1 MKKEIVGCVSEEN
14 NIWGFGN
21 DEESYSSNVATAID
35 DLLGIDSQD
44 GDKFRIVIE
53 KLN

>member
-1 MKKEIVGCVSEEN
+1 MKKEIVGCVNEEN
-14 NIWGFGN
+14 GIWAFEN
-21 DEESYSSNVATAID
+21 DEESYGSNVATAID
-35 DLLGIDSQD
+35 ELLDIESQD

>member
-1 MKKEIVGCVSEEN
+1 MKKEMIGYVNEEN
-14 NIWGFGN
+14 DIWAFEN

-35 DLLGIDSQD
+35 ELLGIDSQD